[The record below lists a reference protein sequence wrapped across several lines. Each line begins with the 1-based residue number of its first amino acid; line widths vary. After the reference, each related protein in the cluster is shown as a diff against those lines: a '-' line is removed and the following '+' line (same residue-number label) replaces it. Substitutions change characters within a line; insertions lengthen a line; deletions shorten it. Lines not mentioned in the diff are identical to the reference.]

1 MVSLPVRWFPLIRL
15 VSHGGIGGIKLD
27 IFAFISCR
35 ISFIWLSRQIP
46 SSSVMPL
53 LSLLS
58 TAVLL
63 LRMASFA
70 TSPNSFT
77 LLAIVSLQLF
87 LYLANI
93 VKGMPAT
100 M

>member
-35 ISFIWLSRQIP
+35 ISF
-46 SSSVMPL
+46 M
-53 LSLLS
+53 LS